1 VGPLGIP
8 ELILIFILALL
19 IFGPQKL
26 PELGRNLSKAI
37 REFQRASH
45 EFRSTVENEMHELER
60 QANLKEARALADEIH
75 SAAQLD
81 SGESAVQPAAAGDA
95 AGQSPEDPTV
105 ARELTPVSAAPDTP
119 SIQPEAAH
127 GDAKPS

>member
-1 VGPLGIP
+1 MGPLGVP
-8 ELILIFILALL
+8 ELIFIFILALL

-26 PELGRNLSKAI
+26 PELGRNLAKAM

-60 QANLKEARALADEIH
+60 QANLNDARALAGEIQ
-75 SAAQLD
+75 AATQLD
-81 SGESAVQPAAAGDA
+81 SGESAIPPVAA
-95 AGQSPEDPTV
+95 PPVDPV
-105 ARELTPVSAAPDTP
+105 IARELTPVSGASDATLN
-119 SIQPEAAH
+119 QPEASH